1 VNKEEMKISNIS
13 KKDIF
18 NKEMLYRKSIEHI
31 KHDISVRFE
40 DLGFFQY
47 NTKTNRKIIKPVYA
61 KVNLYTVFKF
71 YINLGIVFKDKNKK
85 LYSMEEAEQKII
97 EYYKK
102 NNIEYEI

>member
-1 VNKEEMKISNIS
+1 MNQLKSIDIT

-18 NKEMLYRKSIEHI
+18 KKEMLYRKSIEHI
-31 KHDISVRFE
+31 KHDISISFD
-40 DLGFFQY
+40 DLGFIQC
-47 NTKTNRKIIKPVYA
+47 NATTGRKIIKAVYA

-85 LYSMEEAEQKII
+85 LYSMEEAEKKII

-102 NNIEYEI
+102 NNIDYKI